1 MAQLT
6 DVIKQ
11 AEERKR
17 ELGQDIETL
26 REQLEEAEDTV
37 YDQKNALTQ
46 FRRVGVQQRLFLIKS
61 MLESN
66 RIKKKL
72 VQEATEKASAEL
84 AKLKKDHEKKI
95 GY

>member
-37 YDQKNALTQ
+37 DRK
-46 FRRVGVQQRLFLIKS
+46 GWPP
-61 MLESN
+61 
-66 RIKKKL
+66 KKKM
-72 VQEATEKASAEL
+72 ATSYANV
-84 AKLKKDHEKKI
+84 
-95 GY
+95 G